1 MDFRESPLII
11 PPVLDISSS
20 SVTLITKL
28 LLFSLLFI
36 KIFCISIE
44 YSLVFP
50 SISDKIVAFPS
61 FISLLKATSNGSKSV
76 KFNKFKFEILP
87 YKPNSVFLVIFPI
100 ILSSFIAPLTSPRT
114 SSSSFSQRN

>member
-61 FISLLKATSNGSKSV
+61 FISLLKATSNGLKSV
-76 KFNKFKFEILP
+76 KFKKFKFEILP

-100 ILSSFIAPLTSPRT
+100 ILSSFIEPLTSPRT
-114 SSSSFSQRN
+114 TSSSFSQRN